1 MSFDSIEWQIDWFGL
16 WCFTPLS
23 TFFQLY
29 RGGQF
34 YLWRKQEDPAK
45 TPDLPQGTLKMNE
58 HQIFLQGFQC
68 IEEIYRW

>member
-34 YLWRKQEDPAK
+34 YLWREPEDPAK
-45 TPDLPQGTLKMNE
+45 TPTHLFKILNE
-58 HQIFLQGFQC
+58 I
-68 IEEIYRW
+68 